1 MMGSTDSDPSSTQA
15 DRRRDSPLLHA
26 RDIVSGYGDAEI
38 LHGVDIEVGPEEI
51 VTIVGPNGAGK
62 STAMRAI
69 YGLIECWEG
78 TVTFGSTDITD
89 YRADEVTRQGMC
101 YVPQRENVFPN
112 LTVRENLEMGA
123 YIRDDPTPEEY
134 QRVWERFPVLEERQN
149 QKAGTMSGGQ
159 RQMLALSSAL
169 MIDPDLLMVDEP
181 SAGLAPDL
189 VDDMFDRLVE
199 IRDETETAILMV
211 EQNARQALRISDRG
225 YVLDMGENRF
235 EASGPE
241 LLDSEEVAE
250 LYLGG
255 A

>member
-1 MMGSTDSDPSSTQA
+1 MGPTDEDPSGA
-15 DRRRDSPLLHA
+15 PAGHERNGALLRA
-26 RDIVSGYGDAEI
+26 RNVVSGYGDTEI
-38 LHGVDIEVGPEEI
+38 LHGVDIEVGSDEI
-51 VTIVGPNGAGK
+51 ITIVGPNGAGK
-62 STAMRAI
+62 STMMRAI

-78 TVTFGSTDITD
+78 TVTFDSTDITD
-89 YRADEVTRQGMC
+89 YRADEVTREGMC

-123 YIRDDPTPEEY
+123 YIRGDPTPKEY
-134 QRVWERFPVLEERQN
+134 RRVWDRFPVLEERQS

-169 MIDPDLLMVDEP
+169 MIDPDLLVVDEP

-189 VDDMFDRLVE
+189 VEDMFDRLVE